1 MLFRNREIRMR
12 LARADDTSTDTDAHV
27 YDPQE
32 IADLAKD
39 FVQHTVKVTTGG
51 ALIIIAAL
59 LVRDTALEVVKA
71 GFR

>member
-12 LARADDTSTDTDAHV
+12 LARADDAPNDSDARM

-39 FVQHTVKVTTGG
+39 FVHHTVKVTTGG

-59 LVRDTALEVVKA
+59 IVRDTALEVVKA

>member
-12 LARADDTSTDTDAHV
+12 LARTNETPTDTDVRV
-27 YDPQE
+27 YDPEE

-39 FVQHTVKVTTGG
+39 FVQHTVKVATGG

-59 LVRDTALEVVKA
+59 LIRDTALEVVKA